1 MTGGAPAKE
10 GAVLMM
16 KCPVCGFE
24 DSKVI
29 DTRPTDDGSIR
40 RRRECLRCQRR
51 FTTFEMIDTVPA
63 LVVKKDGSREVFDR
77 SKILSGIIKACYKR
91 PVTTEQMNGIVENIV
106 AAVSESL
113 SKEIPASEI
122 GNMVMEGLREVDK
135 VSYVRFASVYREFQD
150 VDTFMREISELK
162 KND

>member
-1 MTGGAPAKE
+1 
-10 GAVLMM
+10 M

-51 FTTFEMIDTVPA
+51 FTTFEMIDTVPT

-91 PVTTEQMNGIVENIV
+91 PVTNEQMNGIVENIV

>member
-1 MTGGAPAKE
+1 
-10 GAVLMM
+10 MM

-51 FTTFEMIDTVPA
+51 FTTFEMIDTVPT

-91 PVTTEQMNGIVENIV
+91 PVTNEQMNGIVENIV